1 MPYAIVAGITAIAL
15 IVWHEWHA
23 QRQWRR
29 SLKESK
35 ARAIGRKLEQTPRD
49 RTRPAPQEYDDLQW
63 ARIRRVMRDAPLR
76 DSGRPLVLYHER

>member
-1 MPYAIVAGITAIAL
+1 MPYAIVAGITAVAL

-35 ARAIGRKLEQTPRD
+35 ARAIGRKLEQ
-49 RTRPAPQEYDDLQW
+49 PAKHPGQYDEAQW
-63 ARIRRVMRDAPLR
+63 DRIRRNIATAPLR
-76 DSGRPLVLYHER
+76 DNGRPIVTLVKGGAR